1 MLYGYG
7 VLNNHVPTLRA
18 TVMRG
23 GSIAPSSLLTGLYA
37 VYKGESNANDSLGPY
52 TGTPYGGLTYVT
64 GKSGNA
70 FQFNGLNSYIQVPY
84 NIFASTVNFSISFWV
99 NFSSLTG
106 NQFLF
111 SNIKVS
117 GGIYKGFG
125 IVKNT
130 ANKINLQIYGASS
143 TDIYSITTLNAS
155 TWYNIVITRNNL
167 GSNIYINGALDNSD
181 SSSVN
186 PTYYTPQYSQI
197 GAYDNTSS
205 SLSYVTNGAIDELD
219 IWGKQLTSTEVTEL
233 YNSGAGKFYP
243 TF

>member
-7 VLNNHVPTLRA
+7 ILNNHVPTLRA
-18 TVMRG
+18 VMRG
-23 GSIAPSSLLTGLYA
+23 GGSSNPLNTSLYA
-37 VYKGESNANDSLGPY
+37 VYKAESNANDSLLNY
-52 TGTPYGGLTYVT
+52 NGTPYGGLTYTT

-70 FQFNGLNSYIQVPY
+70 FQFNGTSSYIQIPY
-84 NIFASTVNFSISFWV
+84 NIFSSTVEFSISFWV

-205 SLSYVTNGAIDELD
+205 SLSYVTNGIIDELN
-219 IWGKQLTSTEVTEL
+219 IWGKQLTATEVTEL
-233 YNSGAGKFYP
+233 YNAGVGKFYP
-243 TF
+243 Y